1 MRRWYAATAV
11 LLLGLLSGCGAW
23 LQVGGPYTS
32 SAQGISV
39 EFPEG
44 WMRMNTKD
52 VLLVT
57 RDGVLLQYI
66 IIQTLDSSDAL
77 KYTKKTFRRGMLPQE
92 VAEVILDNKA
102 SNPDTL
108 NFKVAENVPAKVGGR
123 PGFKAVY
130 TYKNKDGLR
139 LKGLFYGAMVGERFY
154 GISYTAAA
162 RHFFDLDLKT
172 FDKTFRTFRI
182 NTDA

>member
-1 MRRWYAATAV
+1 MRRRYAAIAV
-11 LLLGLLSGCGAW
+11 LLCILSGCGAW
-23 LQVGGPYTS
+23 LRAGGPYTS
-32 SAQGISV
+32 AAHGISV

-44 WMRMNTKD
+44 WMRMNNKD

-66 IIQTLDSSDAL
+66 IIQTLETSDAL
-77 KYTKKTFRRGMLPQE
+77 KHTKKTFRRGMLPQE

-139 LKGLFYGAMVGERFY
+139 LKGLFYGALVGERFY

-162 RHFFDLDLKT
+162 RHYFDRDLKT
-172 FDKTFRTFRI
+172 FDKAFRTFRI